1 VTVTTDMAD
10 DPAAG
15 LAAERTRLAWRRT
28 GLALAAGSVAAAR
41 LLQEVVGGA
50 AWALGAVGLTASAA
64 LLVAAYRRHTSGLAG
79 GGRLVTVCAAAV
91 VTIGAASVA
100 MVLGGL

>member
-1 VTVTTDMAD
+1 VTVPD
-10 DPAAG
+10 DPATG

-41 LLQEVVGGA
+41 LFQEVVGGV
-50 AWALGAVGLTASAA
+50 AWSLGAAGLAASAA
-64 LLVAAYRRHTSGLAG
+64 LLVAAYRRHTGGPQG
-79 GGRLVTVCAAAV
+79 GGRLVTACAAGV
-91 VTIGAASVA
+91 VVIGVCSVL

>member
-1 VTVTTDMAD
+1 VTLPD
-10 DPAAG
+10 DPGAG

-41 LLQEVVGGA
+41 LGQEVLGGV
-50 AWALGAVGLTASAA
+50 AWALGAVGLAASAA
-64 LLVAAYRRHTSGLAG
+64 LLVAAYQRHTGGLAG

-91 VTIGAASVA
+91 LTIGVASVVL
-100 MVLGGL
+100 VLGGL

>member
-1 VTVTTDMAD
+1 MTVPD
-10 DPAAG
+10 DAVDG

-41 LLQEVVGGA
+41 LLQEVVGGV
-50 AWALGAVGLTASAA
+50 AWALGGIGLTASAA
-64 LLVAAYRRHTSGLAG
+64 LLVAAYQRHTGGLAG
-79 GGRLVTVCAAAV
+79 GGRLVTVCAATV
-91 VTIGAASVA
+91 VVIGAASVV

>member
-1 VTVTTDMAD
+1 MSVS
-10 DPAAG
+10 AAPDEG

-50 AWALGAVGLTASAA
+50 AWALGIAGLAASAA
-64 LLVAAYRRHTSGLAG
+64 LLVAAYQRHTGEHAG
-79 GGRLVTVCAAAV
+79 GGRLVTVCAATV
-91 VTIGAASVA
+91 VVIGVASVL
-100 MVLGGL
+100 MVLGRL